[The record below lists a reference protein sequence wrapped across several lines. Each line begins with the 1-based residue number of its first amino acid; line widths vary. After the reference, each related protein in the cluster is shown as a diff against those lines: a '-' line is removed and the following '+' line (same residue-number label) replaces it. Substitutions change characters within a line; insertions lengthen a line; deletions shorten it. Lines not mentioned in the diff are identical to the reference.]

1 MTDLSQVCKT
11 TLMIREMSY
20 FPEVNR
26 VYGEFFKGD
35 IKPARS
41 TFEVSFLP
49 LGAFIEIDAIATL
62 TS

>member
-1 MTDLSQVCKT
+1 ML
-11 TLMIREMSY
+11 REMSY

-35 IKPARS
+35 VKPARS

-49 LGAFIEIDAIATL
+49 LGAFIEIDAIAAL
-62 TS
+62 PNHNNQ